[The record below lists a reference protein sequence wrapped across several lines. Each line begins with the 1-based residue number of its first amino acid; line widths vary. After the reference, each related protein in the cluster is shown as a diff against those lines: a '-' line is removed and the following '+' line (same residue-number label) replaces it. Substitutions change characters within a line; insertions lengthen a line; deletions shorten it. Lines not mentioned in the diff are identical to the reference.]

1 MFLLFHALV
10 ISGTAIGLSYRRIAH
25 RFSSELMGI
34 QPTVIPTVQ
43 IRPNMILVYDQLLW
57 PGSRPKKPEI
67 PKHLQLALEP
77 EISTLDFLKKDAY
90 SGELCNHSKKRLSK
104 AINLLCAIAQEK
116 EAENFRTGG
125 KFKFKV
131 NFVTLTLPAPQG
143 TITDRELKQKALDPW
158 IKSMKRLFGLKNYV
172 WKAERQFNGN
182 LHFHITS
189 DCYLPLDKICSVWN
203 RQLDRLGFIDEFFVR
218 NGHRHPNSTD
228 VHSVQ
233 KIRNLAAYMVKYM
246 SKSPEAHLRMV
257 NAKLSNAGKRI
268 IKPDEHSFRSV
279 PGQPTWDQP
288 IQGKVWDCST
298 NLKLKS
304 RCETE
309 ISGDISSCIQALK
322 DTFPDQC
329 HYSDHCLVIYANS
342 IPMTSILDGKLLAM
356 WIKYLD
362 FIRSHDTAD
371 PAVFGYPF
379 NLPINKISDRLPI
392 SRPYQA
398 PYIPH
403 TVTETIISLDNYLK
417 STIEKRQFNLF

>member
-1 MFLLFHALV
+1 MFFLFFTDCV
-10 ISGTAIGLSYRRIAH
+10 SIPSIGLSYRRIAH
-25 RFSSELMGI
+25 RFLSVLMGV

-67 PKHLQLALEP
+67 PKHLQLAIDA
-77 EISTLDFLKKDAY
+77 EISTPDFLKKDAY
-90 SGELCNHSKKRLSK
+90 SGELCQHSKKRLSK

-116 EAENFRTGG
+116 EADNFRTGS

-131 NFVTLTLPAPQG
+131 NFITLTLPAPQG
-143 TITDRELKQKALDPW
+143 TVTDRKLKKKALDPW
-158 IKSMKRLFGLKNYV
+158 IKSMKRRYGLKSYV

-189 DCYLPLDKICSVWN
+189 DTYLPYDNLCNIWN
-203 RQLDRLGFIDEFFVR
+203 RQLDRLGFIDQFFEK

-246 SKSPEAHLRMV
+246 SKSPESHLKMV

-268 IKPDEHSFRSV
+268 ITPTSHPFRSV
-279 PGQPTWDQP
+279 AGQPTWDQP

-309 ISGDISSCIQALK
+309 ISGDISGCIQALK

-342 IPMTSILDGKLLAM
+342 VPMTSLLDGRLLSM
-356 WIKYLD
+356 WNKYLD
-362 FIRSHDTAD
+362 FIRFYDTAD
-371 PAVFGYPF
+371 PLIFGYPF
-379 NLPINKISDRLPI
+379 NLPINPGSDRVLI
-392 SRPYQA
+392 KPYT
-398 PYIPH
+398 PVSHIPH
-403 TVTETIISLDNYLK
+403 VVQYQLDLKINYG
-417 STIEKRQFNLF
+417 